1 VKDGTSISLSK
12 VHSVLGWPT
21 PSEVTHPEGAG
32 AAVFASL
39 ARDKIG
45 RALAR
50 FDDGQDALV
59 GVLVPDSYAV
69 TTEPPIAV
77 VVDFRR
83 EAKDETLREL
93 HRLSWNFSHC
103 PTLITIEPGLLRVW
117 SCCESPDATRD
128 FEEFLVHEIEARD
141 LSDNNNIVLENSAAR
156 ALHWVN
162 LVSGDFFA
170 KYPDRFSRDGR
181 ADQMLLGNL
190 RHIRKELIDHGLVD
204 DDVCHDL
211 LARII
216 FVQFLFDRKDS
227 DGAAALTPL
236 KLARLHAEG
245 VLSSRHKSLDSIL
258 SDYKDTYCLFDWL
271 NTRFNGDLFPGKG
284 DTVESRALGW
294 AKEKAV
300 VSRQHLALLAR
311 FIRGDVDMPSGQ
323 GCLWPQYSFDVIPLE
338 FISSIYE
345 TFVTERA
352 AQDGIF
358 YTPPHL
364 VDFVLDRVLP
374 WDGCEWDLKI
384 LDPACGSGI
393 FLVKAFQR
401 LVYRW
406 KRVNPGQ
413 PIRAELLRR
422 LLERNIFGVDKDP
435 HAVRVACFSLYLAMC
450 DEIEPRNYWTQV
462 VFPTMRDRRLICSDF
477 FAEDQIG
484 FRSSEGPVYDLVI
497 GNAPWGDGLVT
508 ELAQDWT
515 KADERSWT
523 VANKDIGGLF
533 LPKSALLLKSDGR
546 IAMIQSANSLLFNS
560 STKAVAFRRELFS
573 THRIEEVYNLSAL
586 RFKVFKGKTHTTKTS
601 VSPSCVV
608 IMRVDKPALDDY
620 ITYVS
625 PKNLKPLV
633 DEFTIVIEPQ
643 DRRRLTVRDAIKDL
657 SIWTTLMWG
666 GARDR
671 ILLGKLRRF
680 STLASVSEDFASKS
694 KAGQPSGESNSAVSL
709 EEERHNQL
717 RPVKSREGIIF
728 GDRKKSEPQLYSR
741 RLFDGKVFPQDSR
754 FYLDVDSLP
763 IAGEIRT
770 HSRDSTDFSA
780 FSWPQLIIKQSWQKS
795 LGRFQARLAVSHA
808 EEGVI
813 CNQSYVSVHADPALL
828 EAACLTCNSILAVYF
843 LQLTSGRIA
852 AYRPE
857 ALVRELMDL
866 PLAPVEK
873 NVLAGVEDFDA
884 LDAKVFEVFGL
895 KDAERVLVE
904 DMFNYTLADFR
915 GNEKSA
921 GRQTTGLMTEGSGE
935 SYVSAYC
942 EYFSRVLKAGF
953 GRDKEI
959 SATIF
964 RGEQGKPLPYRL
976 VAFELGKKTSKPIS
990 IVDIST
996 VALLQ
1001 ELERLDKAE
1010 RNAGVPRRGI
1020 YNERVVRIYDG
1031 SSGTP
1036 TVFIVKPDMARYWT
1050 RGAGINDADE
1060 VSLDLFRWAQSS
1072 LSMEASS

>member
-1 VKDGTSISLSK
+1 MKDGMSISLSK

-21 PSEVTHPEGAG
+21 PVEVTHPEGAG

-45 RALAR
+45 RALAL
-50 FDDGQDALV
+50 FDDSEDAVV
-59 GVLVPDSYAV
+59 GVLVPDPYAV
-69 TTEPPIAV
+69 ATEPPIAV

-83 EAKDETLREL
+83 EAKEETLREL

-103 PTLITIEPGLLRVW
+103 PTLITIEPSLLRVW
-117 SCCESPDATRD
+117 SCCESPNSNRKI
-128 FEEFLVHEIEARD
+128 EEFLVHEIVASD
-141 LSDNNNIVLENSAAR
+141 LSGEESIALENRAAR

-162 LVSGDFFA
+162 LVSGEFFA
-170 KYPDRFSRDGR
+170 QHPERFNRDGR

-190 RHIRKELIDHGLVD
+190 RHIRSELVSHGLVD

-236 KLARLHAEG
+236 KLTRLHLDG
-245 VLSSRHKSLDSIL
+245 VLSSRHESFDSIL
-258 SDYKDTYCLFDWL
+258 LDYQDTYSLFDWL

-284 DTVESRALGW
+284 DTVDARALGW
-294 AKEKAV
+294 AKEKGI
-300 VSRQHLALLAR
+300 VSKQHLALLAE

-374 WDGCEWDLKI
+374 WDGYEWDLKI

-406 KRVNPGQ
+406 KRANPDQ

-462 VFPTMRDRRLICSDF
+462 VFPTMRERRLICSDF
-477 FAEDQIG
+477 FSENRVG
-484 FRSSEGPVYDLVI
+484 FMSSESRIYDLVI

-508 ELAQDWT
+508 QLAQEWAKSGD
-515 KADERSWT
+515 RNWT

-533 LPKSALLLKSDGR
+533 LSKSALLLKGNGR

-560 STKAVAFRRELFS
+560 SAKAVAFRQELFS
-573 THRIEEVYNLSAL
+573 THSVEEVYNLSAL
-586 RFKVFKGKTHTTKTS
+586 RFKVFKRKSHTTKTS
-601 VSPSCVV
+601 VSPSCIV
-608 IMRVDKPALDDY
+608 IMRVDAPDLDDQ

-625 PKNLKPLV
+625 PKSLKPLV

-643 DRRRLTVRDAIKDL
+643 DRRRLTVRDAINDA
-657 SIWTTLMWG
+657 SVWTALMWG

-671 ILLGKLRRF
+671 ALLRKLRRF
-680 STLASVSEDFASKS
+680 PTLASSGKEHVIK
-694 KAGQPSGESNSAVSL
+694 SGEL
-709 EEERHNQL
+709 EASGEEYS
-717 RPVKSREGIIF
+717 VKSREGIIF
-728 GDRKKSEPQLYSR
+728 GDKKKSEPQLYGR
-741 RLFDGKVFPQDSR
+741 RLFDSKIFPQGSML
-754 FYLDVDSLP
+754 YLDVDNVPL
-763 IAGEIRT
+763 AGEIRT

-780 FSWPQLIIKQSWQKS
+780 FAWPQLIIKQSWQKS
-795 LGRFQARLAVSHA
+795 IGRFQARIASSDNK
-808 EEGVI
+808 ESVI
-813 CNQSYVSVHADPALL
+813 CNQSYVSVHADTGLL
-828 EAACLTCNSILAVYF
+828 ESACLTCNSMLAVYF

-857 ALVRELMDL
+857 ALVRELMAL
-866 PLAPVEK
+866 PLASIESNALVNIDTHEK
-873 NVLAGVEDFDA
+873 
-884 LDAKVFEVFGL
+884 LDAKVFEAFGM

-915 GNEKSA
+915 GGETSA
-921 GRQTTGLMTEGSGE
+921 GRQVTGVKSNDSGE
-935 SYVSAYC
+935 LHVSAYC
-942 EYFSRVLKAGF
+942 EYFIRVLKAGF

-976 VAFELGKKTSKPIS
+976 VAFELGRKTDKAVSVLEIG
-990 IVDIST
+990 T

-1001 ELERLDKAE
+1001 ELERLDRAQSDS
-1010 RNAGVPRRGI
+1010 GMVRRGI
-1020 YNERVVRIYDG
+1020 YNERVVRIYD
-1031 SSGTP
+1031 SSNGTP
-1036 TVFIVKPDMARYWT
+1036 TVFIIKPDMARYWT
-1050 RGAGINDADE
+1050 RGTGLNDADE

-1072 LSMEASS
+1072 LSMEASL